1 MIEDVCHRPK
11 RSETNGFLG
20 IEAFATCASSGS
32 AVAKSPSLSR
42 SIAPRRFMS
51 VAVTLYL

>member
-1 MIEDVCHRPK
+1 MKEDVCHRPK

-20 IEAFATCASSGS
+20 IEAFATRAISGS
-32 AVAKSPSLSR
+32 AVAKAPSLSR
-42 SIAPRRFMS
+42 SIARRRFMS

>member
-1 MIEDVCHRPK
+1 MTEDVCHRLK

-32 AVAKSPSLSR
+32 AVAKTPSLSR